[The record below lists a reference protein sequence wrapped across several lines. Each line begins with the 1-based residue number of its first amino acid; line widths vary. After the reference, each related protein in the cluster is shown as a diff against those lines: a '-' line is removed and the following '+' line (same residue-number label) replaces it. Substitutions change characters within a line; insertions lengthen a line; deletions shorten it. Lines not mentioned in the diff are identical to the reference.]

1 MRPKKGQIKNYIFER
16 KIHSFQILFQWHLLV
31 LRRKV
36 SPEEETPSVW
46 KIKSVCL
53 EKIFLLGLFFA
64 SFGVAIVFFTPLVDR
79 SHCFGSQ
86 VVIMSVLQLLFV
98 FLCPLWH
105 WPRWK
110 LVVIVFFG
118 TAKRTARLISQWVC
132 GKTRKVGLLSTIFI
146 TGQNSGKWLTWN
158 ICMGSGVMGMGY
170 WVLSIHIQPPFNA
183 FDTMWTCQSLASG
196 TVGGGE
202 KGIQYLIWV
211 LRSLPSIVF
220 DTMWT
225 CEWMARPGEG
235 QLNTQ
240 YSIVRPM
247 NPYPRTVHSIAFDT
261 MWIG

>member
-1 MRPKKGQIKNYIFER
+1 
-16 KIHSFQILFQWHLLV
+16 
-31 LRRKV
+31 
-36 SPEEETPSVW
+36 
-46 KIKSVCL
+46 
-53 EKIFLLGLFFA
+53 
-64 SFGVAIVFFTPLVDR
+64 
-79 SHCFGSQ
+79 
-86 VVIMSVLQLLFV
+86 MS
-98 FLCPLWH
+98 
-105 WPRWK
+105 
-110 LVVIVFFG
+110 
-118 TAKRTARLISQWVC
+118 
-132 GKTRKVGLLSTIFI
+132 
-146 TGQNSGKWLTWN
+146 
-158 ICMGSGVMGMGY
+158 GY

-247 NPYPRTVHSIAFDT
+247 NPYPRTPHSIGFGTRWRVSGWPVRPKGGGELNTQYSIVRPMNLCPRTLPSIAFDT
-261 MWIG
+261 CGRVSGWPVRTGGGQINIQYSIVRPMNPYPRSYIQ